1 MRTSSSSSLRNP
13 QTFWAKRKVLQVT
26 LVWHALAIEPAARL
40 GTPETG
46 QEPYGGEGAEDP
58 SSDLRNHVHNII
70 TVVASWGHPVT
81 HFNNFIGTGS
91 PLLV

>member
-1 MRTSSSSSLRNP
+1 M
-13 QTFWAKRKVLQVT
+13 LQVT
-26 LVWHALAIEPAARL
+26 LVWHALAIESAAGL
-40 GTPETG
+40 GAAETG

-58 SSDLRNHVHNII
+58 SSEMGSHVHNII

>member
-1 MRTSSSSSLRNP
+1 M
-13 QTFWAKRKVLQVT
+13 LQVT
-26 LVWHALAIEPAARL
+26 LAWHASAIEPAAGL
-40 GTPETG
+40 GAPGTG

-58 SSDLRNHVHNII
+58 SSDLGNHVHNI